1 MNDLQ
6 TILPREAIRLAALG
20 FVADGPRSY
29 SSLAS
34 EVRNFTSRYI
44 GPALELMT
52 SSIEVLRQEGLL
64 SLTSSNTVPGP
75 DALLE
80 LSSEGHKTLITIL
93 STGLQAPLNDVAR
106 LVLALKFRFLHLLP
120 DVDRRKQLESIIY
133 TCETDLA
140 RLVDLKSHHNQDP
153 GYLGDWLDH
162 DIGQTEDRL
171 VWLKRFL
178 TRVEEDIRS
187 A

>member
-1 MNDLQ
+1 
-6 TILPREAIRLAALG
+6 
-20 FVADGPRSY
+20 
-29 SSLAS
+29 
-34 EVRNFTSRYI
+34 
-44 GPALELMT
+44 MT